1 MKYVKYGIEI
11 FIATL
16 VMYITKVFLPKN
28 IWIVSE
34 RIDQAQDN
42 GIAFFKYLCTQQEEA
57 FPVYLLA
64 KGSHKAAAVSK
75 IGTVI
80 EEGSLKHKVYFLN
93 AKVIATTEKNI
104 IEPWGG
110 NIFYSKLAWLYPK
123 KVKVFL
129 QHGILDKDVSA
140 VYGKAVS
147 NFDLFITSTEE
158 EKQFVLYKFGYDTS
172 EVKVT
177 GLARYDYLWQQKDIV
192 KKENIILYAPTW
204 RRYLRDLANTDTA
217 YIEACKR
224 DFKQS
229 LYFKSVQA
237 VLESEELQQMLEEKD
252 YKLVFITHHGMND
265 FEELF
270 VARSS
275 RVQIFKSEE
284 ISIAHWLLKAKIFM
298 TDYSSIHFDSAYIGN
313 RNIYYQFDKS
323 EFEAHHAGKSYF
335 DYSRDGFGQVVSNLQ
350 ELLEVIK
357 SEVAEEG
364 LEKEMYSNRRER
376 FFKYS
381 DSMNCK
387 RIYGEVKSRLNED
400 STD

>member
-1 MKYVKYGIEI
+1 MKYVKYGLEV

-16 VMYITKVFLPKN
+16 VLYITKAFLPKN

-42 GIAFFKYLCTQQEEA
+42 GIAFFKYLCTHQKDVFA
-57 FPVYLLA
+57 VYLLA
-64 KGSHKAAAVSK
+64 KGSHKAEAVSK

-104 IEPWGG
+104 IEPWGSKL
-110 NIFYSKLAWLYPK
+110 FYSKLAWLYPK

-147 NFDLFITSTEE
+147 DFDMFITSTEE
-158 EKQFVLYKFGYDTS
+158 EKQFVVDKFGYDAR

-177 GLARYDYLWQQKDIV
+177 GLARYDYLWQQKDVV

-204 RRYLRDLANTDTA
+204 RRYLRDLANTDA
-217 YIEACKR
+217 RYIEKCKQ
-224 DFKQS
+224 DFKAS

-237 VLESEELQQMLEEKD
+237 VLESEELQQILEKHD

-270 VARSS
+270 VSRSS
-275 RVQIFKSEE
+275 RVEIFKSEE
-284 ISIAHWLLKAKIFM
+284 ISIAAWLLKAKIFM

-313 RNIYYQFDKS
+313 PNIYYQFDQA

-335 DYSRDGFGQVVSNLQ
+335 DYSRDGFGKVTSNIE
-350 ELLEVIK
+350 ELLEAVKI
-357 SEVAEEG
+357 ELAQEG
-364 LEKEMYSNRRER
+364 LANEMYSNRRER

-381 DSMNCK
+381 DSMNCE
-387 RIYGEVKSRLNED
+387 RIFKEIKSRLNED